1 MKSKQRRRN
10 KEMAL
15 EPTLEDDPEV
25 TKDRDKLTQDPRT
38 PFQQK
43 LPFDQGAEQQG
54 LTDPEPAQ
62 TQAAELAIESAE
74 IEPEALLL

>member
-10 KEMAL
+10 KEIAL

-43 LPFDQGAEQQG
+43 LPFDLGREQGPTA
-54 LTDPEPAQ
+54 PEPAQ
-62 TQAAELAIESAE
+62 TQVAELAIESAE
-74 IEPEALLL
+74 IETEALIL

>member
-10 KEMAL
+10 KEIAL

-25 TKDRDKLTQDPRT
+25 TTDRDKLTQDPPT
-38 PFQQK
+38 PQQQK

-74 IEPEALLL
+74 IAPEALLL